1 MTLFQ
6 KIKQTVQGIM
16 YTQGRKRDVISTSQ
30 ASDYYLQEQEGYK
43 AIMHR
48 DNTLC
53 LPVVMVL

>member
-1 MTLFQ
+1 
-6 KIKQTVQGIM
+6 M

-30 ASDYYLQEQEGYK
+30 AADYYLQEQESYK